1 MGVAKQGMDDDF
13 NSLDIV
19 DKDELIEI
27 ENSNLNIESVIEINS
42 QNKKGNKYLISY
54 NNPDNQIITKIDG
67 NKEVHNINIA
77 IASAVTAYARIHMS
91 QFKNNPTLP
100 NLYYSDTDSLYFD
113 GPIDASFIN
122 SVILGKLKLEGIYDQ
137 AVFLAPKVYA
147 LKNKEEEII
156 KIKGLSKEAIIKN
169 NITLDNLIPLLNSG
183 EKSIY
188 LQNKWYRS
196 LGEGS
201 INILEQTYNLKVTG
215 NKRELIYKDGK
226 LIGTKP
232 LKINNPLP
240 KGGAKALF
248 KVSE

>member
-1 MGVAKQGMDDDF
+1 MEVAKQGMNDDF
-13 NSLDIV
+13 NILDIV
-19 DKDELIEI
+19 NKAELKEI
-27 ENSNLNIESVIEINS
+27 EESHLNIDSVVQLSSNAKAE
-42 QNKKGNKYLISY
+42 KEKYLVFF
-54 NNPDNQIITKIDG
+54 NNPDNKIITKMDG
-67 NKEVHNINIA
+67 NKETHNINIA

-91 QFKNNPTLP
+91 QFKNNPNLP

-122 SVILGKLKLEGIYDQ
+122 SVILGKLKLEGIYDR
-137 AVFLAPKVYA
+137 ALFLAPKVYV
-147 LKNKEEEII
+147 LENSETKETVI
-156 KIKGLSKEAIIKN
+156 KIKGLTKESIIKN

-201 INILEQTYNLKVTG
+201 INILEQTYQLKVTG

-232 LKINNPLP
+232 LSINNPPLNL
-240 KGGAKALF
+240 KRKR
-248 KVSE
+248 K